1 MRSRRSPVVGL
12 IERKSYQARTAT
24 SPGGRCSVGAMP
36 PLKIA
41 VVLAVLL
48 AIGTDTAVAATVRV
62 DHLYEKAAYVGDR
75 LYLQA
80 RAGETN
86 DVTMLRQG
94 STVTVTDRVPLEPGA
109 ACEAR
114 SPYEVRCTVA
124 EFGLVVAAKLEDG
137 DDEASLAGVEAIL
150 AKLYGG
156 PGDDHLVGLSGWQ
169 TWFTGGPGND
179 LMEGGAGADLFKE
192 DAERNGSDTMIGG
205 SPADPPPIL
214 SDDTVDYG
222 LRRRPIHVRLDEAR
236 NDGERGE
243 RDRIGTD
250 VERVVTGA
258 SADVLSGDGAAN
270 QLVGGA
276 GRDLISGGGGDDYL
290 VGDEYLGKR
299 SARHEGDLIEGGRG
313 DDRIEGGL
321 GADRVI
327 AGLGH
332 DSIVAAQG
340 ADRLLTRDG
349 VLDAVLC
356 GTERDRVLH
365 DGSDFL
371 ADDCERQGAHIPARV
386 VPVFWADGGDRLFLV
401 LGCPFHR
408 GVTCQA
414 EATFEVA
421 GQAFGPRSFSLAP
434 GRYAWLLMGL
444 GERTRENREPPL
456 DGGLIVLKSAD
467 ARGRVA
473 TVRVPLGE
481 VHRDPNEFSFFLPP
495 VLPFL

>member
-1 MRSRRSPVVGL
+1 
-12 IERKSYQARTAT
+12 
-24 SPGGRCSVGAMP
+24 MP

-41 VVLAVLL
+41 LVLAVLV
-48 AIGTDTAVAATVRV
+48 AIGTDTAMAATVKVEPR
-62 DHLYEKAAYVGDR
+62 YEKAAYVGDR
-75 LYLQA
+75 LSFQA
-80 RAGETN
+80 KPGEAN
-86 DVTMLRQG
+86 DVTMVRQG
-94 STVTVTDRVPLEPGA
+94 STVTVTDRVALDPGTG
-109 ACEAR
+109 CEAR
-114 SPYEVRCTVA
+114 SPYEVGCTVA
-124 EFGLVVAAKLEDG
+124 DLGLILAVRLEDG
-137 DDEASLAGVEAIL
+137 DDQASLAGVDAIV
-150 AKLYGG
+150 AKLVGG
-156 PGDDHLVGLSGWQ
+156 AGDDHLVGLSGWQ
-169 TWFTGGPGND
+169 TWFSGGPGND
-179 LMEGGAGADLFKE
+179 LMQGGAGDDLFKE
-192 DAERNGSDTMIGG
+192 DAGRNGSDTMIGG
-205 SPADPPPIL
+205 SPVDPPPIL

-222 LRRRPIHVRLDEAR
+222 LRRRPIHVTLDGAR

-258 SADVLSGDGAAN
+258 AADVLWGNGAAN
-270 QLVGGA
+270 QFVGGA
-276 GRDLISGGGGDDYL
+276 GPDLISGGGGDDYL
-290 VGDEYLGKR
+290 VGDEYLVKR
-299 SARHEGDLIEGGRG
+299 SGRHEGDLIKAGRG

-321 GADRVI
+321 GADRVV
-327 AGLGH
+327 GGPGH

-414 EATFEVA
+414 ETTFEVA
-421 GQAFGPRSFSLAP
+421 GQAFGPRTFSLAP
-434 GRYAWLLMGL
+434 GRYAWLLMDL

-456 DGGLIVLKSAD
+456 DDGVVVLTSAD
-467 ARGRVA
+467 AGGRVA
-473 TVRVPLGE
+473 TVRVPLSE
-481 VHRDPNEFSFFLPP
+481 LHRDPTEVSFFLPP
-495 VLPFL
+495 VVPFL

>member
-1 MRSRRSPVVGL
+1 
-12 IERKSYQARTAT
+12 
-24 SPGGRCSVGAMP
+24 MP

-41 VVLAVLL
+41 VVLAVVL

-62 DHLYEKAAYVGDR
+62 EPRYEKAAYVGDR

-86 DVTMLRQG
+86 DVTMVRQG
-94 STVTVTDRVPLEPGA
+94 STVTVTDRVPLDPGA

-114 SPYEVRCTVA
+114 SPYEVRCTVG
-124 EFGLVVAAKLEDG
+124 ELGLVLAVRLEDG
-137 DDEASLAGVEAIL
+137 DDGASLAAVDAVL
-150 AKLYGG
+150 AKLFGG
-156 PGDDHLVGLSGWQ
+156 PGDDHLVGLSSWQ
-169 TWFTGGPGND
+169 TWFSGGGGND

-192 DAERNGSDTMIGG
+192 GAERNGSDTMVGG

-222 LRRRPIHVRLDEAR
+222 LRRRSVHVRLDEAP

-250 VERVVTGA
+250 VERVLTGA
-258 SADVLSGDGAAN
+258 GPDVLWGNGSAN
-270 QLVGGA
+270 QFDGGA
-276 GRDLISGGGGDDYL
+276 GPDLVSGGGGDDYL
-290 VGDEYLGKR
+290 VGDEFLGKR
-299 SARHEGDLIEGGRG
+299 SGRHEGDLIKGGHG

-327 AGLGH
+327 GGPGH
-332 DSIVAAQG
+332 DSIVAARG

-421 GQAFGPRSFSLAP
+421 GQAFGPRSFSLAA
-434 GRYAWLLMGL
+434 GRYAWLLIGL
-444 GERTRENREPPL
+444 GGRTRENPEPPL
-456 DGGLIVLKSAD
+456 DGGVVVLESAD

-473 TVRVPLGE
+473 TVRIPLSA
-481 VHRDPNEFSFFLPP
+481 VHRDPTEFSFFLPP
-495 VLPFL
+495 VLPLL